1 MADEKQQGGRSHE
14 TDDPFT
20 NPIDAENRVKSE
32 NIDVKARIVLLDS
45 EGEAVGDWDSNEE
58 VPAVVPHF
66 FFHNDPYENR
76 IDVRI
81 AHRRGKGSKK
91 QAPAAE
97 NMFFRVYADQI
108 RYLKKWLI
116 VEVRHPIHSAFDPEK
131 LADSDSKTANPTES
145 APAFTQVIANLA
157 NDPKTTTIPPF
168 SQLCNMVF
176 DESMES
182 LL

>member
-32 NIDVKARIVLLDS
+32 NIDVKARIVLLDN

-116 VEVRHPIHSAFDPEK
+116 VE
-131 LADSDSKTANPTES
+131 TANPTES